1 MKIRVLRII
10 NRLVIGGP
18 AYNVSYL
25 TKYLEPEFETILL
38 SGPKE
43 ESEVDSDFIP
53 RQMGIE
59 PLYVKDMNKSL
70 TKPWKDIKAYKE
82 IKKIIQDFKP
92 HIVHTHASKS
102 GFIGR
107 LVALDCKVPIILH
120 TFHGHYFHSYF
131 HPIKTQTLL
140 KIEKVLSSK
149 TDGII
154 AISPEQFKDLSEVY
168 KVDKPS
174 RVYEIPLGFDLDR
187 FTINQDE
194 KRKEFRKEFQLNDDD
209 VAIAIIGRMVPIKNH
224 SLFNKAI
231 PAILADLPKNVKF
244 FYIGDGELR
253 NDIESELTSLNVSF
267 TTEIEKD
274 YSKPVIFTSW
284 RKDMEV
290 VYAGLDIVALTSFNE
305 GTPVSIIEA
314 QAAKKAVVC
323 TEVGGLNYV
332 VDNNETAILIP
343 SDNLN
348 QLVENLKI
356 LILDKSKRIEM
367 GEKGYLF
374 VQNKF
379 SYKRLV
385 KEMRSLY
392 LKLLKEKKIEF

>member
-25 TKYLEPEFETILL
+25 TKYMEPEFETILL
-38 SGPKE
+38 SGAKDVGE
-43 ESEVDSDFIP
+43 EDSDFIP

-59 PLYVKDMNKSL
+59 PVYINDMQKSL
-70 TKPWKDIKAYKE
+70 VKPWKDRKAYKE
-82 IKKIIQDFKP
+82 LKKIIQEVKP
-92 HIVHTHASKS
+92 HIVHTHAAKA

-107 LVALDCKVPIILH
+107 IAALDCKVPVVLH

-131 HPIKTQTLL
+131 HPIKTKTLL
-140 KIEKVLSSK
+140 QIEKYLSAK

-154 AISPEQFKDLSEVY
+154 AISPEQYKDLSEIY

-187 FTINQDE
+187 FTIQQED
-194 KRKEFRKEFQLNDDD
+194 RRADFRKEFSMDDD
-209 VAIAIIGRMVPIKNH
+209 TVAIAIIGRMVPIKNH

-231 PAILADLPKNVKF
+231 SKILSENLNKKVKF
-244 FYIGDGELR
+244 FFIGDGELR
-253 NDIESELTSLNVSF
+253 SDIEKELEELNVPF
-267 TTEIEKD
+267 TTEHEKD

-284 RKDMEV
+284 RKDMET
-290 VYAGLDIVALTSFNE
+290 VYAGLDIIALTSLNE

-314 QAAKKAVVC
+314 QAAKKAIVS
-323 TEVGGLNYV
+323 TNVGGLNYV
-332 VDNNETAILIP
+332 VDDGKTAFLIPGEDVNMLVEKLNILIN
-343 SDNLN
+343 DD
-348 QLVENLKI
+348 QIRK
-356 LILDKSKRIEM
+356 EM
-367 GEKGYLF
+367 GEAGHTF

-385 KEMRSLY
+385 QDMADLY
-392 LKLLKEKKIEF
+392 KRLLSEKNIL